1 MSVFILDASYA
12 LTWCFA
18 DRCTPATDET
28 LKRLESAVDH
38 AMVPPIWKIE
48 VANALGK
55 AVTRRKV
62 SLEQAKEI
70 WEELAQL
77 PISETSTPY
86 DVPTLLE
93 LAVQVRCVLS
103 AGRPC
108 AKSTS
113 CHQRSRSQRG
123 GRVARHRSDV
133 AIIPEMAV
141 SQGEQ
146 RHVRGLHRNG

>member
-1 MSVFILDASYA
+1 
-12 LTWCFA
+12 
-18 DRCTPATDET
+18 
-28 LKRLESAVDH
+28 
-38 AMVPPIWKIE
+38 MVPPIWKIE

-93 LAVQVRCVLS
+93 LAVQHSISVYDACYLQDAR
-103 AGRPC
+103 AQRRPL
-108 AKSTS
+108 ATNDHGLKEAAES
-113 CHQRSRSQRG
+113 HG
-123 GRVARHRSDV
+123 
-133 AIIPEMAV
+133 IAV
-141 SQGEQ
+141 M
-146 RHVRGLHRNG
+146 LP